1 MNYEWIMIKLQPM
14 LEMVMFINVTV
25 YDIGIEVQV
34 IYIWSLNRKII
45 CKVDMGTSLDF
56 CFTFHD

>member
-14 LEMVMFINVTV
+14 LEMVIFVNVSV
-25 YDIGIEVQV
+25 YDIDIY
-34 IYIWSLNRKII
+34 IYIWSLNSKII

-56 CFTFHD
+56 CFTSHD